1 MPVEKTQEAAVMP
14 SMVVARDR
22 LEMAGRTSGLEARSR
37 PASCIPCIA
46 ISFRP
51 EIQRQRAD
59 LALRW
64 PDLV

>member
-1 MPVEKTQEAAVMP
+1 MP

-22 LEMAGRTSGLEARSR
+22 LEMAGRPSALEARSR
-37 PASCIPCIA
+37 PASRVPCIA
-46 ISFRP
+46 IGLGP

-59 LALRW
+59 LALHW